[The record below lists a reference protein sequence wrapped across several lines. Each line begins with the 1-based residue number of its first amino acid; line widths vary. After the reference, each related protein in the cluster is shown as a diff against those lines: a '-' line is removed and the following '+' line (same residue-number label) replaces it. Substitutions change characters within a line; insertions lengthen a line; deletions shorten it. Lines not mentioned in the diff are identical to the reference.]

1 MIKYRRSLHALCACL
16 AVTLLGIAAADAQ
29 DYPNKPIKL
38 IVPYASGGTT
48 DILARLF
55 AQGLGEDVHQTVVVE
70 SRPGAGGNIGTDAVA
85 KSPADGYTLGLFAS
99 SNLVMN
105 PFLFPS
111 LPFDPLKDFTAVFN
125 VCEAPEFLYV
135 PDSLPAKTIH
145 ELIALAKAKPGSFN
159 YASAGIGSTP
169 HLSADYFARLAGI
182 QMVHVPYGGLGATI
196 PDLISGRVQ
205 LLWGTLPALK
215 AQVANGK
222 LRLLAVTAKTRVPVF
237 QDVPTVAETGFA
249 PMEVMSTWFGIF
261 APRGTDP
268 QIVRLLNGKLQKFLD
283 APATQV
289 RLADLGVIPT
299 GGPADQFDAL
309 VKSDY
314 VKWEPIVKAS
324 GAKFE

>member
-1 MIKYRRSLHALCACL
+1 MIKRWLRVLCACL
-16 AVTLLGIAAADAQ
+16 AVTPVGIVAAGAQ

-38 IVPYASGGTT
+38 IVPYAPGGAT
-48 DILARLF
+48 DILARLL
-55 AQGLGEDVHQTVVVE
+55 AAGLGEDLHQPVLVE
-70 SRPGAGGNIGTDAVA
+70 SRPGASGNIGTDAVA
-85 KSPADGYTLGLFAS
+85 KSPPDGYTLGLFAS
-99 SNLVMN
+99 TNLVMN

-125 VCEAPEFLYV
+125 VCEAPEFLFV
-135 PDSLPAKTIH
+135 PDTLPAKTIH
-145 ELIALAKAKPGSFN
+145 ELVALAKAKSGSFN

-196 PDLISGRVQ
+196 PDLTSERVQ

-215 AQVANGK
+215 AQVTNGK
-222 LRLLAVTAKTRVPVF
+222 LRLLAVTAKTRVPLF
-237 QDVPTVAETGFA
+237 PDVPTVAEAGFA

-268 QIVRLLNGKLQKFLD
+268 QTVRLLNGKLQKILE
-283 APATQV
+283 APATQT
-289 RLADLGVIPT
+289 RFADLGVIPT
-299 GGPADQFDAL
+299 GGSADQFDAL